1 MKEFFVLKIIDVFK
15 IFYEMLGIDY
25 KIMRLIVQAKLTM
38 DGRRVGNSFTSFEE
52 GQKEKNAFYSSL
64 IVYGIIGVF
73 GIPIML
79 LDISPVIKMSYYFG
93 FFMVMILTSFVS
105 DFSTVILDIHDKD
118 IIGTKGVDLKT
129 LNAAKITH
137 IFIYIS
143 LLSLSI
149 SALTLI
155 TSLRYGVV
163 FFALLF
169 ISIIL
174 IDIFMIIV
182 TALMY
187 FIIIKLFSGEK
198 LKDILNMFQIGFLL
212 VFTLGFQVVG
222 QSFNFIDFQIIYEPK
237 WWNLLLPPMWF
248 ASNFSILEGGTT
260 NNIIIGLRVL
270 SIIVP
275 IISIF
280 LYIKNVPRFESSL
293 QKLSDNTYKSKNN
306 KESFT
311 YRISKL
317 VCKDREERIFF
328 NFVSDNL
335 SKDREFKTR
344 VYPSLAMAAFMP
356 FLMIIMSYD
365 KQGIPQYIDS
375 LKDSPIF
382 LSAYF
387 GVAISQNV
395 LNMIQYSSEYE
406 GSWIYEVLPIKD
418 KSKIYS
424 GMFKASV
431 YKLVISVF
439 GIIAIGFIFIFK
451 LGVIKHLVII
461 LLVNIL
467 IAMFTVGVNEKFLP
481 FSKPHKTGGTTSDV
495 SVVFKSMF
503 FVGAL
508 ALGHYLVRKNTI
520 FTLGYA
526 LLLCVVIA
534 LSWKKTFKAE

>member
-1 MKEFFVLKIIDVFK
+1 MKDFFVLKIIDIFK
-15 IFYEMLGIDY
+15 VFYEMLGVDY

-143 LLSLSI
+143 MLSLSI
-149 SALTLI
+149 SALTLV
-155 TSLRYGVV
+155 TSLRYGVG
-163 FFALLF
+163 FFSLLF

-248 ASNFSILEGGTT
+248 ASNFSILDGGTT
-260 NNIIIGLRVL
+260 NNIIIGLRIL
-270 SIIVP
+270 SIVVP
-275 IISIF
+275 IISMF

-293 QKLSDNTYKSKNN
+293 QKLNDNTYKSKNK

-311 YRISKL
+311 YKVSKL
-317 VCKDREERIFF
+317 ICKDREERIFF

-365 KQGIPQYIDS
+365 KQGISQYIDS
-375 LKDSPIF
+375 LKDSSIY

-406 GSWIYEVLPIKD
+406 GSWIYEVVPIKD

-424 GMFKASV
+424 GMFKASI

-439 GIIAIGFIFIFK
+439 GIIAVGYIFIFK
-451 LGVIKHLVII
+451 LGVIKHLAII

-467 IAMFTVGVNEKFLP
+467 VAMFTVRVNEKFLP

-508 ALGHYLVRKNTI
+508 ALGHYLSSKNTI
-520 FTLGYA
+520 FTLVYA
-526 LLLCVVIA
+526 VLLCILIM
-534 LSWKKTFKAE
+534 LSWKKTFKVE